1 QGSQPQGSQQQG
13 NQPQG
18 NQQQGNQ
25 QQPPQASNSTWK
37 PPSMDWNLGATMR
50 WLLIGVLALV
60 ALVFGVKYLREF
72 LAWFQGAGSDSPR
85 ADGDVSSI
93 VDTQKSVGFRELE
106 DPFQRHRND
115 PDAIVRALF
124 HAVSIWGREHRVARG
139 EDETP
144 DEYSR
149 RLGRKYSEVAEPLT
163 QLGLMVSRLAYAKKS
178 ISIHDAQSLRSLWD
192 WMRTGSD

>member
-1 QGSQPQGSQQQG
+1 
-13 NQPQG
+13 
-18 NQQQGNQ
+18 
-25 QQPPQASNSTWK
+25 
-37 PPSMDWNLGATMR
+37 MDWNLGATMR

-72 LAWFQGAGSDSPR
+72 LAWFQGAGSDSSR

-93 VDTQKSVGFRELE
+93 ADTQKAVGFSELE
-106 DPFQRHRND
+106 DPFKRHLND

>member
-1 QGSQPQGSQQQG
+1 
-13 NQPQG
+13 
-18 NQQQGNQ
+18 
-25 QQPPQASNSTWK
+25 
-37 PPSMDWNLGATMR
+37 MDWNLGATMR

-60 ALVFGVKYLREF
+60 SLVFGLKYLRQF
-72 LAWFQGAGSDSPR
+72 LAWFQWNGSESLR
-85 ADGDVSSI
+85 ADENVSSI
-93 VDTQKSVGFRELE
+93 ADTQKAVRFMELE
-106 DPFQRHRND
+106 DPFTRHRND

-178 ISIHDAQSLRSLWD
+178 ISIHDTQSLRSLWD
-192 WMRTGSD
+192 WMKTGAV